1 METYAQSARQED
13 STLPTGHW
21 EKKYSKLATIL
32 VHVRLVLLDA
42 TTSTTPT
49 AQAMIPFVSPA
60 VRRAAIRSYARDEAG
75 TWQDVFAWLNRT

>member
-1 METYAQSARQED
+1 
-13 STLPTGHW
+13 
-21 EKKYSKLATIL
+21 
-32 VHVRLVLLDA
+32 VRLVLLDA